1 MGGLPRLAQ
10 VYIGTL
16 ASLALIAS
24 VLSIPYLPRSLDSI
38 LALALLTI
46 AAAVA
51 HLFTVTLPR
60 VRTAHFTIDTAIIIS
75 VAVVFG
81 PAAVVWSSLVSTALA
96 KTVLRAPWV
105 KVVFNASQFSLTYG
119 AAAAVYYALWNG
131 PPLAN
136 FWPAIPAAIALG
148 GLYFLLNTGLVFLI
162 VSLAERTPFLRLWQL
177 NARHVVVHDGIMVAV
192 GLVFSIL
199 WTYNRWTIPLVLP
212 LVLVL
217 YQSMSAVGKMARE
230 TKEALL
236 TLAGVIDRRDCQTFI
251 HSERVAEYAA
261 WICGQLG
268 LPGDET
274 EVIVYAARLHDLGKV
289 GVPDGLLLKPGK
301 LTPEEQAQFRRH
313 PDIGAEI
320 IAQFPIFREGT
331 EIVRC
336 EHEWYNG
343 QGYPQ
348 GLRGD
353 AIPLGSRIIAVAD
366 AYEAMTTDRPYRKA
380 LPEEVAVAQLLQGRG
395 TQFDPLAVQA
405 FLAALQQRRQMPVA
419 ATSAAAM
426 SHLEPADGTPPSG
439 FAPAAAEAVDI
450 GAGPQIDVGPQ
461 AWHA

>member
-1 MGGLPRLAQ
+1 MGRLPRLAQ
-10 VYIGTL
+10 AYIIL
-16 ASLALIAS
+16 LVLIALETS
-24 VLSIPYLPRSLDSI
+24 ILSLPYLPRSLDAI
-38 LALALLTI
+38 LSLALLTI
-46 AAAVA
+46 AALVT
-51 HLFTVTLPR
+51 HLFPITLPR
-60 VRTAHFTIDTAIIIS
+60 VRTAHFTIDTAIMIS

-81 PAAVVWSSLVSTALA
+81 PAAAVWSSLVSTALA
-96 KTVLRAPWV
+96 KIVLRASWV
-105 KVVFNASQFSLTYG
+105 KVVFNASHFSLTYG
-119 AAAAVYYALWNG
+119 LAAAVYYALWNG

-136 FWPAIPAAIALG
+136 FWPAIPAAVALG
-148 GLYFLLNTGLVFLI
+148 GVYFLLNTGLVFLI
-162 VSLAERTPFLRLWQL
+162 ISLAERTPFPRLWRRSAQ
-177 NARHVVVHDGIMVAV
+177 HVIVHDSIMVAV
-192 GLVFSIL
+192 GLVFSVL

-236 TLAGVIDRRDCQTFI
+236 ALATVIDRRDCQTFT
-251 HSERVAEYAA
+251 HSERVAGYVS
-261 WICGQLG
+261 WICEQLD
-268 LPGDET
+268 LQADET
-274 EVIVYAARLHDLGKV
+274 ELIVYAARLHDLGKV

-313 PDIGAEI
+313 PDTGAEI
-320 IAQFPIFREGT
+320 IAQFPIFREGA

-343 QGYPQ
+343 QGYPR

-380 LPEEVAVAQLLQGRG
+380 LPEEVAIQQLLQGCD
-395 TQFDPLAVQA
+395 TQFDPVAVRA
-405 FLAALQQRRQMPVA
+405 FFAALQQRQQIPVA
-419 ATSAAAM
+419 ATSASAISNLA
-426 SHLEPADGTPPSG
+426 PADGAPTSG
-439 FAPAAAEAVDI
+439 FAQAAAEAVDV

-461 AWHA
+461 AWRA